1 MKRFKR
7 LTEMETAMCET
18 VGEESR
24 LGPQWQA
31 QIVPSEEDLKSF
43 RKRIEEV
50 EEIKVCQSVSS
61 TRWWVCG
68 VRDTLLLSPLQDQRQ
83 AMFFQIR
90 EKVLKIWAELE
101 VEPQGGFEQL
111 VSSGDVKNFVFSQ
124 ANMKLL
130 EEFYQKVQPHRVEGE
145 KDLCVR

>member
-18 VGEESR
+18 VGEDSR

-43 RKRIEEV
+43 RKRIEEL
-50 EEIKVCQSVSS
+50 EEIKVGPPLVLDGGLV
-61 TRWWVCG
+61 VCEMPS
-68 VRDTLLLSPLQDQRQ
+68 LLSSLQGQRQ
-83 AMFFQIR
+83 AVFFQIR
-90 EKVLKIWAELE
+90 EKVVKIWEELE

-111 VSSGDVKNFVFSQ
+111 VASGDVKNFVLSQ

-130 EEFYQKVQPHRVEGE
+130 EEFYQKVEALCRAVGE
-145 KDLCVR
+145 